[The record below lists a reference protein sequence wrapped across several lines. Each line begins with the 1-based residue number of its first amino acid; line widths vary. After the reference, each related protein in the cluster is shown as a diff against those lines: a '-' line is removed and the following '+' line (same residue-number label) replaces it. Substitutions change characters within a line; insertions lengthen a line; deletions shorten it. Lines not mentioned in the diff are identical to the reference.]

1 MYIKE
6 GETREE
12 QLYISLFPR
21 APMGP
26 YECSMGY
33 PGKITVTYLLIVK
46 NAKKKRKRVEEK
58 RRIAR

>member
-1 MYIKE
+1 
-6 GETREE
+6 
-12 QLYISLFPR
+12 
-21 APMGP
+21 MGP
-26 YECSMGY
+26 YECAMGY